1 MDDRMGQLRA
11 TVEEL
16 RQGSAPKAT
25 RFSAAFRE
33 QVIALAKEKRAAGTP
48 VVQTASEVGLH
59 VRTIRR
65 WLRGIPKRAGDRAP
79 RKAAGTAP
87 KRHFR
92 RVTVAPERIEEPVPS
107 APSQAAEL
115 VVIVGSLRI
124 EGLDLD
130 GVVRL
135 VRALAP

>member
-1 MDDRMGQLRA
+1 MDERVRQLRA

-16 RQGSAPKAT
+16 RHSSAPKAT
-25 RFSAAFRE
+25 RFSAEFRE

-65 WLRGIPKRAGDRAP
+65 WLRGIPKRAGDKAA
-79 RKAAGTAP
+79 RKAGGTAP

-92 RVTVAPERIEEPVPS
+92 RVTVALADSETS
-107 APSQAAEL
+107 AARLSSPASGPIVL
-115 VVIVGSLRI
+115 VGSLRI

-135 VRALAP
+135 VRALGA

>member
-1 MDDRMGQLRA
+1 MDERVRQLRA

-25 RFSAAFRE
+25 RFSASFRE
-33 QVIALAKEKRAAGTP
+33 RVIALVKERRAVGTP
-48 VVQTASEVGLH
+48 LARTASELGLH
-59 VRTIRR
+59 VRTIGR
-65 WLRGIPKRAGDRAP
+65 WLRGTPNEARD
-79 RKAAGTAP
+79 TAP

-92 RVTVAPERIEEPVPS
+92 RVMVALADSETS
-107 APSQAAEL
+107 AARLSSPASGPIVL
-115 VVIVGSLRI
+115 VGSLRI

-135 VRALAP
+135 VRALTA

>member
-1 MDDRMGQLRA
+1 MDERVRQLRA

-25 RFSAAFRE
+25 RFTAAFRE
-33 QVIALAKEKRAAGTP
+33 QVIALARERRAAATP
-48 VVQTASEVGLH
+48 LVQLASEIGLH
-59 VRTIRR
+59 VRTLGR
-65 WLRGIPKRAGDRAP
+65 WLRGSRKKAG
-79 RKAAGTAP
+79 GTAP

-92 RVTVAPERIEEPVPS
+92 RVTVAPASGERATPSVP
-107 APSQAAEL
+107 APAAAL
-115 VVIVGSLRI
+115 IVIVGGLRI

-135 VRALAP
+135 VRALSA

>member
-1 MDDRMGQLRA
+1 MDERLRQLRA

-16 RQGSAPKAT
+16 RQRSAPKAT

-33 QVIALAKEKRAAGTP
+33 QVIALAKEGRAAGTP
-48 VVQTASEVGLH
+48 LVRTASEIGLH
-59 VRTIRR
+59 VRTISR
-65 WLRGIPKRAGDRAP
+65 WLRGSSSTAGS
-79 RKAAGTAP
+79 TAP

-92 RVTVAPERIEEPVPS
+92 RVTVASAGGEKAVPS
-107 APSQAAEL
+107 VPAPTAAL
-115 VVIVGSLRI
+115 VVIVGGLRI

-135 VRALAP
+135 VRALSA

>member
-1 MDDRMGQLRA
+1 MDERVRQLRA

-25 RFSAAFRE
+25 RFSAAFRD
-33 QVIALAKEKRAAGTP
+33 QVIALAKERRSEGTP
-48 VVQTASEVGLH
+48 LVRTASELGLH
-59 VRTIRR
+59 GRTIGR
-65 WLRGIPKRAGDRAP
+65 WLRGAPKKVGA
-79 RKAAGTAP
+79 TAP

-92 RVTVAPERIEEPVPS
+92 RVTVAPERIEETVPS

-135 VRALAP
+135 VRALGA

>member
-1 MDDRMGQLRA
+1 MDERVRQLRA
-11 TVEEL
+11 TVEAL
-16 RQGSAPKAT
+16 RQESAPKAT

-33 QVIALAKEKRAAGTP
+33 QVIALAKERRAAGTP
-48 VVQTASEVGLH
+48 LVRTASELGLH
-59 VRTIRR
+59 VRTIGR
-65 WLRGIPKRAGDRAP
+65 WLRGISKKDE
-79 RKAAGTAP
+79 GTAP

-92 RVTVAPERIEEPVPS
+92 RVTVAPTGGDTSAALIPS
-107 APSQAAEL
+107 PAGAL

-135 VRALAP
+135 VRALGA

>member
-1 MDDRMGQLRA
+1 MDERVRQLRA
-11 TVEEL
+11 TVEGL

-33 QVIALAKEKRAAGTP
+33 QVIALAKERRAAGTP
-48 VVQTASEVGLH
+48 LLRTASELGLH
-59 VRTIRR
+59 VRTIGR
-65 WLRGIPKRAGDRAP
+65 WLRGISK
-79 RKAAGTAP
+79 KAEGNAP

-92 RVTVAPERIEEPVPS
+92 RVTVAPAGDEGRVARVSSP
-107 APSQAAEL
+107 AAAL

-135 VRALAP
+135 VRALSA